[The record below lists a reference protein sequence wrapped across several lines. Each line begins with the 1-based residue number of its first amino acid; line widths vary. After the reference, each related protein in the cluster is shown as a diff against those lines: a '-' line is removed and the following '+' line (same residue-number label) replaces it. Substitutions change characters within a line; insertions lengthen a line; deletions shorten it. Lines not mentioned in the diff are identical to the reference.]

1 MFRVDCAVIGAGVIG
16 LAIARKLAK
25 RGHEVLVLEAEAAIG
40 TGISSRN
47 SEVIHA
53 GLYYA
58 TASRKAELCLEG
70 RKLLY
75 SYAEL
80 HGIPCKRYGKLIVA
94 TEDKE
99 IDVLQHIEKQAKTN
113 GVDDLHWLTASDVRM
128 SEPAL
133 RAEAA
138 LLSPSTGVIDS
149 HGLML
154 ALQGDLNDCGG
165 DIAFCA
171 PVLCG
176 TAREDGQI
184 ELRIGGAETA
194 TIVCRSVINAAG
206 LAASRV
212 ALAIDGVREQA
223 VPQTFYAKGC
233 YFRLSGRTP
242 FHRLIYPVPVP
253 GGLGTHLTLDLN
265 GQARFGPDVEWVD
278 VLNYDINSARVDEF
292 YCSVRRYWPGLAAQ
306 SLTPDYAG
314 IRPKIVGPGEPA
326 GDFSISGP
334 EENGVCGLIN
344 LFGIESPGLTSSLAI
359 ARNVANMVNIMQI
372 R

>member
-1 MFRVDCAVIGAGVIG
+1 MFKIGCAVIGAGVIG

-53 GLYYA
+53 GLYYP
-58 TASRKAELCLEG
+58 TASRKAELCVEG
-70 RKLLY
+70 RELLY

-80 HGIPCKRYGKLIVA
+80 HGIPYKRYGKLMVA

-99 IDVLQHIEKQAKTN
+99 ISVLQRIEKQAKVN
-113 GVDDLHWLTASDVRM
+113 GVDDLHWLTASDVQM
-128 SEPAL
+128 SQPAL

-138 LLSPSTGVIDS
+138 LFSPSTGVIDS

-154 ALQGDLNDCGG
+154 ALQGELDDCGG

-171 PVLCG
+171 PVLG
-176 TAREDGQI
+176 GATLGDGQI
-184 ELRIGGAETA
+184 ELRIGGTEPAN
-194 TIVCRSVINAAG
+194 IVCRCVINAAG

-212 ALAIDGVREQA
+212 ALAIDGVWNHA
-223 VPQTFYAKGC
+223 VPHTLYAKGC
-233 YFRLSGRTP
+233 YFKLSGRAP
-242 FHRLIYPVPVP
+242 FHQLIYPVPVP

-278 VLNYDINSARVDEF
+278 VLNYDINPARVDEF
-292 YCSVRRYWPGLAAQ
+292 YSSVRRYWPGLADRT
-306 SLTPDYAG
+306 LTPDYAG

-334 EENGVCGLIN
+334 GENGVSGLIN

-359 ARNVANMVNIMQI
+359 AREVANMVDTMQTK
-372 R
+372 